1 MGSSG
6 GRQRV
11 EGGVGGGTWVR
22 KVLNPL
28 FLLCVMVP
36 GVLAGCYYGLFAT
49 DVYVSESRFLV
60 RGPQAKGGIG
70 VEALFMG
77 AMGSRAPDEASS
89 VHDYV
94 LSRDALRVVDAAMDL
109 RRAFGKPSIFL
120 LSRFPWIDGDSSFEA
135 LFRYYL
141 TKVSFNVEPASGI
154 CVLTTS
160 AFDRAEALRMNQ
172 ILVEACERFV
182 NELSKQSREDIVSAA
197 SQELKMAEERATKA
211 ALSLTEFKKT
221 NRIMDIERQSGLHLE
236 LASRLYDELIATRA
250 QIEQIRDVSSMSPQL
265 KALEKK
271 TKILKEEM
279 DSETGLVLGGDSSL
293 VGKAMEYERLMLN
306 KGYTEK
312 AWAASLAFMDSAKID
327 AQRKQMYVQRV
338 VEPSLP
344 DQSFEPRRIYSTL
357 QVVVM
362 GVLVFSLLSVFSS
375 GVREHQE
382 R

>member
-1 MGSSG
+1 MI
-6 GRQRV
+6 
-11 EGGVGGGTWVR
+11 
-22 KVLNPL
+22 
-28 FLLCVMVP
+28 P
-36 GVLAGCYYGLFAT
+36 GVLAGGYYGFFAT

-94 LSRDALRVVDAAMDL
+94 LSRDGLRVLNEAMDL
-109 RRAFGKPSIFL
+109 RKAFGNERIFV
-120 LSRFPWIDGDSSFEA
+120 LSRFPWLDGDSSFEA

-141 TKVSFNVEPASGI
+141 TKVSFNVEPVSGI

-160 AFDRAEALRMNQ
+160 AFDRADALRMNQ
-172 ILVEACERFV
+172 ILVEASERFV

-197 SQELKMAEERATKA
+197 SQELRMAEERATKA

-306 KGYTEK
+306 KGYAEK
-312 AWAASLAFMDSAKID
+312 AWAAALAFMDSAKID

-338 VEPSLP
+338 VEPGLP
-344 DQSFEPRRIYSTL
+344 DQSFEPRRIYSTV

-362 GVLVFSLLSVFSS
+362 GVLVFLLLSVFSS